1 MAAKKKTSQTKRTRR
16 KQQQMQNGRL
26 IGLWCLILLAVL
38 MLLSLFGAVGDF
50 GILLNKVM
58 LGLLGVGAYILPIYI
73 LVSAGCKL
81 AVGND
86 KKIGVRI
93 WLFAVALVLLS
104 AFVHI
109 FTNQAAI
116 YEGLDFFSFVGAL
129 FGGAQEEISGGV
141 IGGLIAF
148 LPYRYLSVIG
158 AALVLGFALVL
169 SLIGSVGFAFVW
181 MRDKLFPYSPE
192 EIADTVKEALPHV
205 PSQEE
210 RTARREESQAK
221 REARK
226 AAKDAFEDVA
236 KIEDTGKKRRDS
248 EYDIPVTVR
257 EDKKKIDADRV
268 VKALEREDPPIES
281 VVPHE
286 TADERIEADKKLTEQ
301 IIRQV
306 DQQLTEEMA
315 QQEKQ
320 EDLYANYVLPD
331 LSLLKLE
338 SKDAGR
344 VNEAELRATARL
356 LVETLASFNVEAKVV
371 NISRGPSVTRYELTP
386 GKGVRI
392 SKFSTL
398 SDDLA
403 LALKAANVRIEA
415 PIPGKGTIG
424 VEVANK
430 ETSPINIR
438 RMLSTAD
445 FRESKSKLTTAL
457 GMDISGNTITCDI
470 AAMPHLLI
478 AGTTGSGKSVC
489 INTMLTSILYKARP
503 DEVKMIMIDPKQVE
517 LDVYNGIPHLISP
530 VVSDPKKAAGALKW
544 AVGEMLNRYKLF
556 SETGSRNIHSY
567 NEQATEKGEKPMSN
581 ILIVIDE
588 LADVM
593 MCAPHEVEEAI
604 CRLAQMARAAG
615 MHLIVATQRPSV
627 DVITG
632 TIKANIPSRIAFA
645 VGSQVDSR
653 IILDAPGAEKLLGK
667 GDMLYQPIGRN
678 KALRLQ
684 GCFVSD
690 GEIKAVTDFVKG
702 EYQSNYDQEVIDQI
716 EKNAAETQA
725 ANEGGAN
732 RSDADGDG
740 HDDMLPAAVEVVLEA
755 GQASVSLLQRRL
767 KLGYSRAARIVDEM
781 ESMGIVGPYEGSK
794 PRKIMITRQQWQERL
809 VSTENTEG

>member
-1 MAAKKKTSQTKRTRR
+1 MAARKKTTQTRR
-16 KQQQMQNGRL
+16 RRRQRSTNRRL
-26 IGLWCLILLAVL
+26 IGLWSLILLSVL
-38 MLLSLFGAVGDF
+38 MILALFGAVGEF
-50 GILLNKVM
+50 GNLLTLLM
-58 LGLLGVGAYILPIYI
+58 RGLFGVGAYILPIYM
-73 LVSAGCKL
+73 LVAAICKL
-81 AVGND
+81 AMGNN
-86 KKIGVRI
+86 KKAGVRI

-109 FTNQAAI
+109 FTKQATI
-116 YEGLDFFSFVGAL
+116 YEGTDFFLFVERL
-129 FGGAQEEISGGV
+129 FSGAQAEISGGV

-169 SLIGSVGFAFVW
+169 ALIGSLGFAFAW
-181 MRDKLFPYSPE
+181 IRERLFPYTAE
-192 EIADTVKEALPHV
+192 EIADTVKEALPHI
-205 PSQEE
+205 PTAQE
-210 RTARREESQAK
+210 RS
-221 REARK
+221 ARK
-226 AAKDAFEDVA
+226 EEQDKKETKKTAAEDAFADVA
-236 KIEDTGKKRRDS
+236 EIQDTGKKRRGQAL
-248 EYDIPVTVR
+248 DIPVTVR
-257 EDKKKIDADRV
+257 EDKPKVDTEQV
-268 VKALEREDPPIES
+268 LKALDKDELPIET
-281 VVPHE
+281 VTVHE
-286 TADERIEADKKLTEQ
+286 TTEERIQADKKMTEKQ
-301 IIRQV
+301 MLQME
-306 DQQLTEEMA
+306 QQLSEEMA
-315 QQEKQ
+315 QQEKK

-331 LSLLKLE
+331 LNLLKAD
-338 SKDAGR
+338 SPDSNR
-344 VNEAELRATARL
+344 INEGELRATARL
-356 LVETLASFNVEAKVV
+356 LVETLGNFNVEAKVV

-392 SKFSTL
+392 SKFNTL

-430 ETSPINIR
+430 ETSPISIR
-438 RMLSTAD
+438 RMLSTTD
-445 FRESKSKLTTAL
+445 FRKSKSKLTTAL
-457 GMDISGNTITCDI
+457 GMDIAGNTITCDL

-567 NEQATEKGEKPMSN
+567 NEQAVAKGEKPMSN

-667 GDMLYQPIGRN
+667 GDMLYQPIGRS

-702 EYQSNYDQEVIDQI
+702 NYESNYDQDVIDQI

-725 ANEGGAN
+725 ANEGG
-732 RSDADGDG
+732 SKTDMDGDG
-740 HDDMLPAAVEVVLEA
+740 YDDMLPAAVEVVIEA
-755 GQASVSLLQRRL
+755 GLASVSLLQRRL

-781 ESMGIVGPYEGSK
+781 ESMNIVGPYEGSK
-794 PRKIMITRQQWQERL
+794 PRKVLITMQQWQERQMR
-809 VSTENTEG
+809 TESEEG

>member
-1 MAAKKKTSQTKRTRR
+1 MAAKKKTTQKRSRRSQKSN
-16 KQQQMQNGRL
+16 NGRL
-26 IGLWCLILLAVL
+26 IGLWSLILVSVL
-38 MLLSLFGAVGDF
+38 MLLALFGAVGEF
-50 GILLNKVM
+50 GNLLTLLMK
-58 LGLLGVGAYILPIYI
+58 GLLGVSSYLLPVYL
-73 LVSAGCKL
+73 LVAAICKL
-81 AVGND
+81 VVGND
-86 KKIGVRI
+86 KKVGVRI
-93 WLFAVALVLLS
+93 WLFAVALILLA

-109 FTNQAAI
+109 FTNQAGL
-116 YEGLDFFSFVGAL
+116 YEVDLL
-129 FGGAQEEISGGV
+129 FTGAQTQISGGV
-141 IGGLIAF
+141 IGGLLSY

-158 AALVLGFALVL
+158 AALVLGFVLVL
-169 SLIGSVGFAFVW
+169 SMIGSVGFAFVW
-181 MRDKLFPYSPE
+181 LKDKLFPYTTE
-192 EIADTVKEALPHV
+192 EITDSVKEALPHL
-205 PSQEE
+205 PTQEE
-210 RTARREESQAK
+210 RAAK
-221 REARK
+221 KDARK
-226 AAKDAFEDVA
+226 AAAKDAFADVA
-236 KIEDTGKKRRDS
+236 EIQDTGKKRRGNQL
-248 EYDIPVTVR
+248 DIPVTVR
-257 EDKKKIDADRV
+257 EDAPKIDTEKV
-268 VKALEREDPPIES
+268 LKALDRDEPHIES
-281 VVPHE
+281 ILPHE
-286 TADERIEADKKLTEQ
+286 SADERIEADKKLTAQ
-301 IIRQV
+301 AIKQM
-306 DQQLTEEMA
+306 DQELTAEMA
-315 QQEKQ
+315 QQDKQ
-320 EDLYANYVLPD
+320 EDLYAHYVLPD
-331 LSLLKLE
+331 LSLLKPE
-338 SKDAGR
+338 NKDATR
-344 VNEAELRATARL
+344 VNEAELRATARK

-392 SKFSTL
+392 SKFNTL

-430 ETSPINIR
+430 ETTPISIR
-438 RMLSTAD
+438 RMLSTEE
-445 FRESKSKLTTAL
+445 FRQSKSKLTTTL

-567 NEQATEKGEKPMSN
+567 NEQAIEKGEKPMSN

-702 EYQSNYDQEVIDQI
+702 EYQSNYDQDVIDQI

-725 ANEGGAN
+725 ANEGGGS
-732 RSDADGDG
+732 RTDADGDG
-740 HDDMLPAAVEVVLEA
+740 YDDMLPAAVEVVVEA
-755 GQASVSLLQRRL
+755 GLASVSLLQRRL

-781 ESMGIVGPYEGSK
+781 EGMGIVGPYEGSK
-794 PRKIMITRQQWQERL
+794 PRKVLISHQQWQEMRMNL
-809 VSTENTEG
+809 ENKEG

>member
-16 KQQQMQNGRL
+16 SQKSNNGRL
-26 IGLWCLILLAVL
+26 IGLWSLILVSVL
-38 MLLSLFGAVGDF
+38 MLLSLFGAVGEF
-50 GILLNKVM
+50 GVLLTM
-58 LGLLGVGAYILPIYI
+58 LMKGLLGVGAYLLPIYLLI
-73 LVSAGCKL
+73 SAICKL
-81 AVGND
+81 VVGSD
-86 KKIGVRI
+86 KKVGIRI
-93 WLFAVALVLLS
+93 WLFAIALILLS

-109 FTNQAAI
+109 FTNQAGI
-116 YEGLDFFSFVGAL
+116 YEVDLL
-129 FGGAQEEISGGV
+129 FTNAQTQISGGV
-141 IGGLIAF
+141 IGGLLAY
-148 LPYRYLSVIG
+148 LPYRYLSVVG
-158 AALVLGFALVL
+158 ATLVLGFVLVL
-169 SLIGSVGFAFVW
+169 SLIGSVGFAFAW
-181 MRDKLFPYSPE
+181 IKEKLFPYTAE
-192 EIADTVKEALPHV
+192 EITDSVKEALPHL
-205 PSQEE
+205 SGQ
-210 RTARREESQAK
+210 
-221 REARK
+221 EARLTK
-226 AAKDAFEDVA
+226 KDAGKTAAEDAFADVA
-236 KIEDTGKKRRDS
+236 EIEDTGKRRRGDQLNV
-248 EYDIPVTVR
+248 PVNVR
-257 EDKKKIDADRV
+257 EDAPKIDAEKV
-268 VKALEREDPPIES
+268 MKALDRDEPTIES
-281 VVPHE
+281 VVPHV
-286 TADERIEADKKLTEQ
+286 TADERIEADKKLTEKAIAQ
-301 IIRQV
+301 M
-306 DQQLTEEMA
+306 DQQLTAEMA
-315 QQEKQ
+315 QQDKQ
-320 EDLYANYVLPD
+320 EDLYANYVLPE
-331 LSLLKLE
+331 LSLLKPE
-338 SKDAGR
+338 SKDANR
-344 VNEAELRATARL
+344 VNEVELRATARK

-392 SKFSTL
+392 SKFNTL

-430 ETSPINIR
+430 ETSPISIR
-438 RMLSTAD
+438 RMLSTSD
-445 FRESKSKLTTAL
+445 FRQSKSKLTTAL

-489 INTMLTSILYKARP
+489 INTMLTSILYKAKP

-556 SETGSRNIHSY
+556 SETGSRNIHTY
-567 NEQATEKGEKPMSN
+567 NEQAMAKGEKPMSN

-667 GDMLYQPIGRN
+667 GDMLYQPIGKN

-690 GEIKAVTDFVKG
+690 AEIKAVTDFVKG

-725 ANEGGAN
+725 ANEGGS
-732 RSDADGDG
+732 RTDADGDG
-740 HDDMLPAAVEVVLEA
+740 HDDMLPAAVEVVIEA
-755 GQASVSLLQRRL
+755 GLASVSLLQRRL

-781 ESMGIVGPYEGSK
+781 EGMGIVGPYEGSK
-794 PRKIMITRQQWQERL
+794 PRKVLISRQQWQERL
-809 VSTENTEG
+809 MNAENQEG

>member
-1 MAAKKKTSQTKRTRR
+1 MAAKKKTTQTKRSRR
-16 KQQQMQNGRL
+16 SQKSNNGRL
-26 IGLWCLILLAVL
+26 IGLWSLILVSVL
-38 MLLSLFGAVGDF
+38 MLLALFGAVGEF
-50 GILLNKVM
+50 GNLLTLLMK
-58 LGLLGVGAYILPIYI
+58 GLLGVSAYLLPVYL
-73 LVSAGCKL
+73 LVAAICKL
-81 AVGND
+81 VVGND
-86 KKIGVRI
+86 KKVGVRI
-93 WLFAVALVLLS
+93 WLFAVALILLS

-109 FTNQAAI
+109 FTGQAGL
-116 YEGLDFFSFVGAL
+116 YEVDML
-129 FGGAQEEISGGV
+129 FTGAQTQISGGV
-141 IGGLIAF
+141 IGGLLAY
-148 LPYRYLSVIG
+148 LPYRYLSVVG
-158 AALVLGFALVL
+158 AALVLGFVLVL

-181 MRDKLFPYSPE
+181 LKDKLFPYTTE
-192 EIADTVKEALPHV
+192 EITDSVKEALPHL
-205 PSQEE
+205 PTQEE
-210 RTARREESQAK
+210 RAAK
-221 REARK
+221 KDARK
-226 AAKDAFEDVA
+226 TAAKDAFADVA
-236 KIEDTGKKRRDS
+236 EIQDTGKKRRGNQL
-248 EYDIPVTVR
+248 DIPVTVR
-257 EDKKKIDADRV
+257 EEAPKIDTEKV
-268 VKALEREDPPIES
+268 LKALDRDEPHIES
-281 VVPHE
+281 ILPHA
-286 TADERIEADKKLTEQ
+286 TADERIEADKKLTAQ
-301 IIRQV
+301 AIKQM
-306 DQQLTEEMA
+306 DQELTAEMA
-315 QQEKQ
+315 QQDKQ

-331 LSLLKLE
+331 LSLLKPE
-338 SKDAGR
+338 NRDATR
-344 VNEAELRATARL
+344 VNESELRATARK

-392 SKFSTL
+392 SKFNTL

-424 VEVANK
+424 VEVANR
-430 ETSPINIR
+430 ETTPISIR
-438 RMLSTAD
+438 RMLSTEE
-445 FRESKSKLTTAL
+445 FRQAKSKLTTTL

-567 NEQATEKGEKPMSN
+567 NEQVIEKGEKPMSN

-702 EYQSNYDQEVIDQI
+702 EYQSNYDQDVIDQI

-725 ANEGGAN
+725 ANEGGS
-732 RSDADGDG
+732 RTDADGDG
-740 HDDMLPAAVEVVLEA
+740 YDDMLPAAVEVVVEA
-755 GQASVSLLQRRL
+755 GLASVSLLQRRL

-781 ESMGIVGPYEGSK
+781 EGMGIVGPYEGSK
-794 PRKIMITRQQWQERL
+794 PRKVMISHQQWQEMRMNL
-809 VSTENTEG
+809 ENKEG

>member
-1 MAAKKKTSQTKRTRR
+1 MATKKKTSQSKRASAKRR
-16 KQQQMQNGRL
+16 TSSNGRL

-38 MLLSLFGAVGDF
+38 MLLSLFDAVGDF
-50 GILLNKVM
+50 GALLKNFTLGM
-58 LGLLGVGAYILPIYI
+58 LGISAYIFPLYL
-73 LVSAGCKL
+73 LVAAICRL
-81 AVGND
+81 VLGNS
-86 KKIGVRI
+86 KKVGVRI
-93 WLFAVALVLLS
+93 WLFAVAMILFS

-109 FTNQAAI
+109 FSKQATC
-116 YEGLDFFSFVGAL
+116 YENTDFFGFVVAL
-129 FGGAQEEISGGV
+129 YNGAQTQTSGGLL
-141 IGGLIAF
+141 GGLIAF

-169 SLIGSVGFAFVW
+169 SLIGSVGFAFAW
-181 MRDKLFPYSPE
+181 IKDRLFPYSGE
-192 EIADTVKEALPHV
+192 EIAETVKEALPHV
-205 PSQEE
+205 PTQEE
-210 RTARREESQAK
+210 RA
-221 REARK
+221 ARK
-226 AAKDAFEDVA
+226 KDKRDAQLEAASDAFDDVA
-236 KIEDTGKKRRDS
+236 QIKDTGHKRRTS
-248 EYDIPVTVR
+248 EYDVPVNLRGEKSEPEKVKKTAVR
-257 EDKKKIDADRV
+257 DE
-268 VKALEREDPPIES
+268 PPIES

-306 DQQLTEEMA
+306 DQQLTAEMA
-315 QQEKQ
+315 EQDKQ

-331 LSLLKLE
+331 LTLLKPE
-338 SKDAGR
+338 SKDATH
-344 VNEAELRATARL
+344 VNESELRATARL

-430 ETSPINIR
+430 ETSPISIR
-438 RMLSTAD
+438 RMLSTSE

-556 SETGSRNIHSY
+556 TETGSRNIHSY
-567 NEQATEKGEKPMSN
+567 NEQALVKGEKLMSN

-690 GEIKAVTDFVKG
+690 SEIKSVTDFVKG
-702 EYQSNYDQEVIDQI
+702 EYQSNYDQDVIDQI
-716 EKNAAETQA
+716 ERNAAETQA
-725 ANEGGAN
+725 AAEGGAS
-732 RSDADGDG
+732 RTDADGDG
-740 HDDMLPAAVEVVLEA
+740 HDDMLPAAVEVVIE
-755 GQASVSLLQRRL
+755 ASVSLLQRRL

-781 ESMGIVGPYEGSK
+781 EGLGIVGPYEGSK
-794 PRKIMITRQQWQERL
+794 PRKVLISRQEWQERML
-809 VSTENTEG
+809 SMDNTEG

>member
-1 MAAKKKTSQTKRTRR
+1 MAARKKTTQTRKRRR
-16 KQQQMQNGRL
+16 QSSGSGRL
-26 IGLWCLILLAVL
+26 IGLWSLILLAVL
-38 MLLSLFGAVGDF
+38 MLLALFGAVGDF
-50 GILLNKVM
+50 GNLLTM
-58 LGLLGVGAYILPIYI
+58 LMRGLLGVGAYILPVYL
-73 LVSAGCKL
+73 LVSAICKL
-81 AVGND
+81 VQGND
-86 KKIGVRI
+86 KKTGVRI
-93 WLFAVALVLLS
+93 WLFAVALILFS
-104 AFVHI
+104 AFIHI
-109 FTNQAAI
+109 FTKQAAV
-116 YEGLDFFSFVGAL
+116 YEGADFFLFVERL
-129 FGGAQEEISGGV
+129 FTGAQSAASGGV
-141 IGGLIAF
+141 LGGLLAF

-169 SLIGSVGFAFVW
+169 ALCGSVGFAFVW
-181 MRDKLFPYSPE
+181 LKDKLFPYTAE
-192 EIADTVKEALPHV
+192 EIADTVKEALPQM
-205 PSQEE
+205 PSAEE
-210 RTARREESQAK
+210 RA
-221 REARK
+221 ARK
-226 AAKDAFEDVA
+226 AEVHDKKQARKEAAEDAFADVA
-236 KIEDTGKKRRDS
+236 EIEDTGKKRRGK
-248 EYDIPVTVR
+248 ELDIPVTVR
-257 EDKKKIDADRV
+257 EDKPKVDTEQV
-268 VKALEREDPPIES
+268 LKALDKDDLSIET
-281 VVPHE
+281 VTVHE
-286 TADERIEADKKLTEQ
+286 TTEERIEADKKMTEKQ
-301 IIRQV
+301 MLQME
-306 DQQLTEEMA
+306 QQLSEEMA
-315 QQEKQ
+315 QQEKK

-331 LSLLKLE
+331 LNLLKAD
-338 SKDAGR
+338 SPDSNR
-344 VNEAELRATARL
+344 VNESELRATARL
-356 LVETLASFNVEAKVV
+356 LVETLGNFNVEAKVV

-392 SKFSTL
+392 SKFNTL

-430 ETSPINIR
+430 ETSPISIR

-445 FRESKSKLTTAL
+445 FRNSKSKLTTAL
-457 GMDISGNTITCDI
+457 GMDIAGNTITCDL

-567 NEQATEKGEKPMSN
+567 NEQAVAKGEKPMSN

-667 GDMLYQPIGRN
+667 GDMLYQPIGRS

-702 EYQSNYDQEVIDQI
+702 KYASNYDQDVIDQI

-725 ANEGGAN
+725 ASDGG
-732 RSDADGDG
+732 SKTDVDGDG
-740 HDDMLPAAVEVVLEA
+740 YDDMLPAAVEVVIEA
-755 GQASVSLLQRRL
+755 GLASVSLLQRRL

-781 ESMGIVGPYEGSK
+781 ESMNIVGPYEGSK
-794 PRKIMITRQQWQERL
+794 PRKVLITMQQWQERQMRNE
-809 VSTENTEG
+809 SEEG

>member
-1 MAAKKKTSQTKRTRR
+1 MAAKKKTTQTRR
-16 KQQQMQNGRL
+16 SRRSQKSNNGRL
-26 IGLWCLILLAVL
+26 IGLWSLILVSVL
-38 MLLSLFGAVGDF
+38 MLLALFGAVGEF
-50 GILLNKVM
+50 GNLLTLLMK
-58 LGLLGVGAYILPIYI
+58 GLLGVSAYLLPAYL
-73 LVSAGCKL
+73 LVSAICKL
-81 AVGND
+81 VVGND
-86 KKIGVRI
+86 KKVGVRI
-93 WLFAVALVLLS
+93 WLFAVALILLS

-109 FTNQAAI
+109 FTTQAGL
-116 YEGLDFFSFVGAL
+116 YEVDLL
-129 FGGAQEEISGGV
+129 FTGAQTQISGGV
-141 IGGLIAF
+141 IGGLLAY
-148 LPYRYLSVIG
+148 LPYRYLSVVG
-158 AALVLGFALVL
+158 AALVLGFVLVL

-181 MRDKLFPYSPE
+181 LKDKLFPYTTE
-192 EIADTVKEALPHV
+192 EITDSVKEALPHL
-205 PSQEE
+205 PTQEE
-210 RTARREESQAK
+210 RAAK
-221 REARK
+221 KEARK
-226 AAKDAFEDVA
+226 EAAKDAFADVSE
-236 KIEDTGKKRRDS
+236 IQDTGKKRRGNQL
-248 EYDIPVTVR
+248 DIPVTVR
-257 EDKKKIDADRV
+257 EDAPKVDAEKIL
-268 VKALEREDPPIES
+268 KALDRDEPPIES
-281 VVPHE
+281 VLPRA
-286 TADERIEADKKLTEQ
+286 TADERIEADKKLTEKAIVQ
-301 IIRQV
+301 MDRE
-306 DQQLTEEMA
+306 LTAEMA
-315 QQEKQ
+315 QQDKQ
-320 EDLYANYVLPD
+320 EDLYANYVLPE
-331 LSLLKLE
+331 LTLLKPE
-338 SKDAGR
+338 NKDATR
-344 VNEAELRATARL
+344 VNEAELRATARK

-392 SKFSTL
+392 SKFNTL

-430 ETSPINIR
+430 ETSPISIR
-438 RMLSTAD
+438 RMLSTEE
-445 FRESKSKLTTAL
+445 FRQSKSKLTTTL

-556 SETGSRNIHSY
+556 SESGSRNIHSY
-567 NEQATEKGEKPMSN
+567 NEQAIEKGEKPMSN

-667 GDMLYQPIGRN
+667 GDMLYQPIGKN

-690 GEIKAVTDFVKG
+690 SEIKAVTDFVKG

-725 ANEGGAN
+725 ANEGGS
-732 RSDADGDG
+732 RTDADGDG
-740 HDDMLPAAVEVVLEA
+740 HDDMLPAAVEVVIEA
-755 GQASVSLLQRRL
+755 GLASVSLLQRRL

-781 ESMGIVGPYEGSK
+781 EGMGIVGPYEGSK
-794 PRKIMITRQQWQERL
+794 PRKVLISRQQWQERL
-809 VSTENTEG
+809 MNAENQEG

>member
-1 MAAKKKTSQTKRTRR
+1 MAAKKKTTQTKRSRR
-16 KQQQMQNGRL
+16 SQKSNNGRL
-26 IGLWCLILLAVL
+26 IGLWSLILVSVL
-38 MLLSLFGAVGDF
+38 MLLALFGAVGEF
-50 GILLNKVM
+50 GNLLTLLMK
-58 LGLLGVGAYILPIYI
+58 GLLGVSSYLLPVYL
-73 LVSAGCKL
+73 LVAAICKL
-81 AVGND
+81 VVGND
-86 KKIGVRI
+86 KKVGVRI
-93 WLFAVALVLLS
+93 WLFAVALILLS

-109 FTNQAAI
+109 FTNQAGF
-116 YEGLDFFSFVGAL
+116 YEVDLL
-129 FGGAQEEISGGV
+129 FTGAQTQISGGV
-141 IGGLIAF
+141 IGGLLAY
-148 LPYRYLSVIG
+148 LPYRYLSVVG
-158 AALVLGFALVL
+158 AALVLGFVLVL

-181 MRDKLFPYSPE
+181 LKDKLFPYTTE
-192 EIADTVKEALPHV
+192 EITDSVKEALPHL
-205 PSQEE
+205 PTQEE
-210 RTARREESQAK
+210 RAAK
-221 REARK
+221 KDARK
-226 AAKDAFEDVA
+226 AAAKDAFADVA
-236 KIEDTGKKRRDS
+236 ELQDTGKKRRGNQL
-248 EYDIPVTVR
+248 DIPVTVR
-257 EDKKKIDADRV
+257 EDAPKIDTEKV
-268 VKALEREDPPIES
+268 LKALDRDEPHIES
-281 VVPHE
+281 ILPHE
-286 TADERIEADKKLTEQ
+286 SADERIEADKKLTAQ
-301 IIRQV
+301 AIKQM
-306 DQQLTEEMA
+306 DQELTAEMA
-315 QQEKQ
+315 QQDKQ

-331 LSLLKLE
+331 LSLLKPE
-338 SKDAGR
+338 NKDATR
-344 VNEAELRATARL
+344 VNETELRATARK

-392 SKFSTL
+392 SKFNTL

-430 ETSPINIR
+430 ETTPISIR
-438 RMLSTAD
+438 RMLSTEE
-445 FRESKSKLTTAL
+445 FRQSKSKLTTTL

-567 NEQATEKGEKPMSN
+567 NEQAMEKGEKPMSN

-716 EKNAAETQA
+716 EKNAAETQT
-725 ANEGGAN
+725 ANEGGGS
-732 RSDADGDG
+732 RTDADGDG
-740 HDDMLPAAVEVVLEA
+740 YDDMLPAAVEVVVEA
-755 GQASVSLLQRRL
+755 GLASVSLLQRRL

-781 ESMGIVGPYEGSK
+781 EGMGIVGPYEGSK
-794 PRKIMITRQQWQERL
+794 PRKVMISHQQWQEMRMNL
-809 VSTENTEG
+809 ENKEG

>member
-1 MAAKKKTSQTKRTRR
+1 MAARKKTTQTRKRRR
-16 KQQQMQNGRL
+16 QPSSNGRL
-26 IGLWCLILLAVL
+26 IGLWSLILLSVL
-38 MLLSLFGAVGDF
+38 MLLALFGAVGDF
-50 GILLNKVM
+50 GNLLTTLM
-58 LGLLGVGAYILPIYI
+58 RGLFGVGAYILPVYL
-73 LVSAGCKL
+73 LVSAICKL
-81 AVGND
+81 VQGND
-86 KKIGVRI
+86 KKTGVRI
-93 WLFAVALVLLS
+93 WLFAVALILFS

-109 FTNQAAI
+109 FTKQAAV
-116 YEGLDFFSFVGAL
+116 YEGADFFVFVERL
-129 FGGAQEEISGGV
+129 FAGAQSEASGGV
-141 IGGLIAF
+141 LGGLLAF

-169 SLIGSVGFAFVW
+169 ALCGSVGFAFVW
-181 MRDKLFPYSPE
+181 IKDKLFPYTAE
-192 EIADTVKEALPHV
+192 EIADTVKEALPQM
-205 PSQEE
+205 PTAEE
-210 RTARREESQAK
+210 RA
-221 REARK
+221 ARK
-226 AAKDAFEDVA
+226 AEVHDKKQAKKEAAEDAFADVA
-236 KIEDTGKKRRDS
+236 EIHDTGKKRRGK
-248 EYDIPVTVR
+248 ELDIPVTVR
-257 EDKKKIDADRV
+257 EDKPKVDTEQV
-268 VKALEREDPPIES
+268 LKALDKDDLSIET
-281 VVPHE
+281 VTVHE
-286 TADERIEADKKLTEQ
+286 TTEERIEADKKMTEKQ
-301 IIRQV
+301 MLQME
-306 DQQLTEEMA
+306 QQLSEEMA
-315 QQEKQ
+315 QQEKK

-331 LSLLKLE
+331 LNLLKAD
-338 SKDAGR
+338 SPDSNR
-344 VNEAELRATARL
+344 VNESELRATARL
-356 LVETLASFNVEAKVV
+356 LVETLGNFNVEAKVV

-392 SKFSTL
+392 SKFNTL

-430 ETSPINIR
+430 ETSPISIR

-445 FRESKSKLTTAL
+445 FRNSKSRLTTAL
-457 GMDISGNTITCDI
+457 GMDIAGNTITCDL

-567 NEQATEKGEKPMSN
+567 NEQAVAKGEKPMSN

-667 GDMLYQPIGRN
+667 GDMLYQPIGRS

-702 EYQSNYDQEVIDQI
+702 KYESNYDQDVIDQI

-725 ANEGGAN
+725 ASEGG
-732 RSDADGDG
+732 SKTDVDGDRY
-740 HDDMLPAAVEVVLEA
+740 DDMLPAAVEVVIEA
-755 GQASVSLLQRRL
+755 GLASVSLLQRRL

-781 ESMGIVGPYEGSK
+781 ESMNIVGPYEGSK
-794 PRKIMITRQQWQERL
+794 PRKVLITMQQWQERQMRNE
-809 VSTENTEG
+809 SEEG

>member
-1 MAAKKKTSQTKRTRR
+1 MAARKKTTQTRKRRR
-16 KQQQMQNGRL
+16 QRSSNGRL
-26 IGLWCLILLAVL
+26 IGLWSLILLSVL
-38 MLLSLFGAVGDF
+38 MVLALFGAVGEF
-50 GILLNKVM
+50 GNLLTLLM
-58 LGLLGVGAYILPIYI
+58 RGLVGVSAYILPIYM
-73 LVSAGCKL
+73 LVAAICKL
-81 AVGND
+81 ALGNN
-86 KKIGVRI
+86 KKAGVRI

-104 AFVHI
+104 AFIHI
-109 FTNQAAI
+109 FTKQAAV
-116 YEGLDFFSFVGAL
+116 YEGADFFVFVERL
-129 FGGAQEEISGGV
+129 FSGAQSEISGGV

-169 SLIGSVGFAFVW
+169 ALIGSVGFAFAW
-181 MRDKLFPYSPE
+181 IREKLFPYTAE
-192 EIADTVKEALPHV
+192 EIADTVKEALPQM
-205 PSQEE
+205 PTAEE
-210 RTARREESQAK
+210 RA
-221 REARK
+221 ARK
-226 AAKDAFEDVA
+226 AENKKESKKTAAEDAFADVA
-236 KIEDTGKKRRDS
+236 EIQDTGKKRRGQVL
-248 EYDIPVTVR
+248 DIPVTVR
-257 EDKKKIDADRV
+257 EDKPKVDTEQV
-268 VKALEREDPPIES
+268 LKALDKDDLPIET
-281 VVPHE
+281 VTVHE
-286 TADERIEADKKLTEQ
+286 TTEERIQADKKMTEKQ
-301 IIRQV
+301 MLQME
-306 DQQLTEEMA
+306 QQLSEEMA

-320 EDLYANYVLPD
+320 EDLYANYELPD
-331 LSLLKLE
+331 LNLLKAD
-338 SKDAGR
+338 SPDSNR

-356 LVETLASFNVEAKVV
+356 LVETLGNFNVEAKVV

-392 SKFSTL
+392 SKFNTL

-430 ETSPINIR
+430 ETSPISIR

-445 FRESKSKLTTAL
+445 FRKSKSRLTTAL
-457 GMDISGNTITCDI
+457 GMDIAGNTITCDL

-567 NEQATEKGEKPMSN
+567 NEQAVAKGEKPMSN

-667 GDMLYQPIGRN
+667 GDMLYQPIGRS

-702 EYQSNYDQEVIDQI
+702 NYESNYDQDVIDQI

-725 ANEGGAN
+725 ASEGG
-732 RSDADGDG
+732 SKTDMDGDG
-740 HDDMLPAAVEVVLEA
+740 YDDMLPAAVEVVIEA
-755 GQASVSLLQRRL
+755 GLASVSLLQRRL

-781 ESMGIVGPYEGSK
+781 ESLNIVGPYEGSK
-794 PRKIMITRQQWQERL
+794 PRKVLITMQQWQERQMRND
-809 VSTENTEG
+809 SEEG

>member
-1 MAAKKKTSQTKRTRR
+1 MAAKKKTTQTKRSRR
-16 KQQQMQNGRL
+16 SQKSNNGRL
-26 IGLWCLILLAVL
+26 IGLWSLILVSVL
-38 MLLSLFGAVGDF
+38 MLLALFGAVGEF
-50 GILLNKVM
+50 GNLLTLLMK
-58 LGLLGVGAYILPIYI
+58 GLLGVSAYLLPVYL
-73 LVSAGCKL
+73 LVAAICKL
-81 AVGND
+81 VVGND
-86 KKIGVRI
+86 KKVGVRI
-93 WLFAVALVLLS
+93 WLFAVALILLS

-109 FTNQAAI
+109 FTNQAGL
-116 YEGLDFFSFVGAL
+116 YEVDLL
-129 FGGAQEEISGGV
+129 FTGAQTQISGGV
-141 IGGLIAF
+141 IGGLLAY
-148 LPYRYLSVIG
+148 LPYRYLSVVG
-158 AALVLGFALVL
+158 AALVLGFVLVL
-169 SLIGSVGFAFVW
+169 SLVGSVGFAFVW
-181 MRDKLFPYSPE
+181 LKDKLFPYTAE
-192 EIADTVKEALPHV
+192 EITDSVKEALPHL
-205 PSQEE
+205 PTQEE
-210 RTARREESQAK
+210 RAAK
-221 REARK
+221 KDAQK
-226 AAKDAFEDVA
+226 TAAKDAFADVA
-236 KIEDTGKKRRDS
+236 EIQDTGKKRRGNQL
-248 EYDIPVTVR
+248 DIPVTVR
-257 EDKKKIDADRV
+257 EEAPKIDTEKV
-268 VKALEREDPPIES
+268 LKALDRDEPHIES
-281 VVPHE
+281 ILPHE

-301 IIRQV
+301 AIKQM
-306 DQQLTEEMA
+306 DQELTAEMA
-315 QQEKQ
+315 QQDKQ

-331 LSLLKLE
+331 LSLLKPE
-338 SKDAGR
+338 NKDATR
-344 VNEAELRATARL
+344 VNETELRATARK

-392 SKFSTL
+392 SKFNTL

-430 ETSPINIR
+430 ETMPISIR
-438 RMLSTAD
+438 RMLSTEE
-445 FRESKSKLTTAL
+445 FRQSKSKLTTTL

-567 NEQATEKGEKPMSN
+567 NEQAIEKGEKPMSN

-702 EYQSNYDQEVIDQI
+702 EYQSNYDQDVIDQI

-725 ANEGGAN
+725 ANEGGGS
-732 RSDADGDG
+732 RTDADGDG
-740 HDDMLPAAVEVVLEA
+740 YDDMLPAAVEVVVEA
-755 GQASVSLLQRRL
+755 GLASVSLLQRRL

-781 ESMGIVGPYEGSK
+781 EGMGIVGPYEGSK
-794 PRKIMITRQQWQERL
+794 PRKVMISHQQWQEMRMNL
-809 VSTENTEG
+809 ENKEG

>member
-1 MAAKKKTSQTKRTRR
+1 MAAKKKTTQTQKRRR
-16 KQQQMQNGRL
+16 QRSSNGRL
-26 IGLWCLILLAVL
+26 IGLWSLILFSLL
-38 MLLSLFGAVGDF
+38 MLLGLFGAVGDF
-50 GILLNKVM
+50 GNLLTKLM
-58 LGLLGVGAYILPIYI
+58 RGLLGIGAYILPVYLLIAAI
-73 LVSAGCKL
+73 CKL
-81 AVGND
+81 VQGND
-86 KKIGVRI
+86 KKTGVRI
-93 WLFAVALVLLS
+93 WLFAVALVLFS

-109 FTNQAAI
+109 FTKQAAV
-116 YEGLDFFSFVGAL
+116 YEGLDFFAFVEQL
-129 FGGAQEEISGGV
+129 FIGAQSGASGGV

-169 SLIGSVGFAFVW
+169 ALIGSVGFAFAW
-181 MRDKLFPYSPE
+181 IKEKLFPYTTE
-192 EIADTVKEALPHV
+192 EIADTVKEALPQM
-205 PSQEE
+205 PTAEE
-210 RTARREESQAK
+210 RA
-221 REARK
+221 ARK
-226 AAKDAFEDVA
+226 VDKKESNKSAAEDAFADVA
-236 KIEDTGKKRRDS
+236 EIEDTGKKRRGRAL
-248 EYDIPVTVR
+248 DIPVTVR
-257 EDKKKIDADRV
+257 EDKPKVDTEQV
-268 VKALEREDPPIES
+268 LKALDKDDLPIET
-281 VVPHE
+281 VTVHE
-286 TADERIEADKKLTEQ
+286 TTEERIEADKKMTEKQ
-301 IIRQV
+301 MLQME
-306 DQQLTEEMA
+306 QQLSEEMA
-315 QQEKQ
+315 QQEKK

-331 LSLLKLE
+331 LNLLKAD
-338 SKDAGR
+338 SPDSNR
-344 VNEAELRATARL
+344 VNEAELRATART
-356 LVETLASFNVEAKVV
+356 LVETLGNFNVEAKVV

-392 SKFSTL
+392 SKFNTL

-430 ETSPINIR
+430 ETSPISIR
-438 RMLSTAD
+438 RMLSTVD
-445 FRESKSKLTTAL
+445 FRNSKSKLTTAL
-457 GMDISGNTITCDI
+457 GMDIAGNTITCDL

-567 NEQATEKGEKPMSN
+567 NEQAVAKGEKPMSN

-667 GDMLYQPIGRN
+667 GDMLYQPIGRS

-702 EYQSNYDQEVIDQI
+702 KYESNYDQDVIDQI

-725 ANEGGAN
+725 ASEGG
-732 RSDADGDG
+732 SKTDVDGDG
-740 HDDMLPAAVEVVLEA
+740 YDDMLPAAVEVVIEA
-755 GQASVSLLQRRL
+755 GMASVSLLQRRL

-781 ESMGIVGPYEGSK
+781 ESLNIVGPYEGSK
-794 PRKIMITRQQWQERL
+794 PRKVLITMQQWQERQMRNE
-809 VSTENTEG
+809 SEEG

>member
-1 MAAKKKTSQTKRTRR
+1 MAARKKTTQTRKRRR
-16 KQQQMQNGRL
+16 QSSSNGRL
-26 IGLWCLILLAVL
+26 IGLWSLILLSVL
-38 MLLSLFGAVGDF
+38 MLLALFGAVGDF
-50 GILLNKVM
+50 GNLLTLLM
-58 LGLLGVGAYILPIYI
+58 HGLLGVGAYILPIYL
-73 LVSAGCKL
+73 LVAAICKL
-81 AVGND
+81 VKGNN
-86 KKIGVRI
+86 KKTGVRI
-93 WLFAVALVLLS
+93 WLFAVALMLFS

-109 FTNQAAI
+109 FTKQAAV
-116 YEGLDFFSFVGAL
+116 YEGLDFFEFVVQL
-129 FGGAQEEISGGV
+129 FNGAQTAASGGV

-169 SLIGSVGFAFVW
+169 ALIGSVGFAFAW
-181 MRDKLFPYSPE
+181 IKERLFPYTAE
-192 EIADTVKEALPHV
+192 EIADTVKEGLPQM
-205 PSQEE
+205 PTADE
-210 RTARREESQAK
+210 RA
-221 REARK
+221 ARK
-226 AAKDAFEDVA
+226 ADKKEAKQTAAEDAFADVA
-236 KIEDTGKKRRDS
+236 EIEDTGKKRRGKVL
-248 EYDIPVTVR
+248 DIPVTVR
-257 EDKKKIDADRV
+257 EDKPKVDTEQV
-268 VKALEREDPPIES
+268 LKALDKDELPIETVS
-281 VVPHE
+281 VHE
-286 TADERIEADKKLTEQ
+286 TTEERIEADKKMTEKQ
-301 IIRQV
+301 MLQME
-306 DQQLTEEMA
+306 QQLSEEMA
-315 QQEKQ
+315 QQEKK

-331 LSLLKLE
+331 LNLLK
-338 SKDAGR
+338 SDSPDSNR
-344 VNEAELRATARL
+344 VNETELRATARL
-356 LVETLASFNVEAKVV
+356 LVETLGNFNVEAKVV

-430 ETSPINIR
+430 ETSPIGIR

-445 FRESKSKLTTAL
+445 FRNSKSKLTTAL
-457 GMDISGNTITCDI
+457 GMDIAGNTITCDL

-567 NEQATEKGEKPMSN
+567 NEQAAAKGEKPMSN

-667 GDMLYQPIGRN
+667 GDMLYQPIGRS

-702 EYQSNYDQEVIDQI
+702 KYESNYDQDVIDQI

-725 ANEGGAN
+725 TNEGG
-732 RSDADGDG
+732 SKTDVDGDG
-740 HDDMLPAAVEVVLEA
+740 YDDMLPAAVEVVIEA
-755 GQASVSLLQRRL
+755 GLASVSLLQRRL

-781 ESMGIVGPYEGSK
+781 ESLNIVGPYEGSK
-794 PRKIMITRQQWQERL
+794 PRKVLITMQQWQERQMRNE
-809 VSTENTEG
+809 SEEG

>member
-1 MAAKKKTSQTKRTRR
+1 MAARKKTTQTRKRRR
-16 KQQQMQNGRL
+16 QRSSNGRL
-26 IGLWCLILLAVL
+26 IGLWSLILLSVL
-38 MLLSLFGAVGDF
+38 MLLALFGAVGDF
-50 GILLNKVM
+50 GNLLTLLM
-58 LGLLGVGAYILPIYI
+58 RGLFGVGAYILPMYL
-73 LVSAGCKL
+73 LVAAGCKL
-81 AVGND
+81 ALGNN
-86 KKIGVRI
+86 KKAGVRI

-109 FTNQAAI
+109 FTKQAAV
-116 YEGLDFFSFVGAL
+116 YEGVDFFVFVERL
-129 FGGAQEEISGGV
+129 FSGAQTEISGGV

-181 MRDKLFPYSPE
+181 IREKLFPYTAE
-192 EIADTVKEALPHV
+192 EIADTVKEALPQI
-205 PSQEE
+205 PTAQE
-210 RTARREESQAK
+210 RA
-221 REARK
+221 ARK
-226 AAKDAFEDVA
+226 AEEQDKKEAKKTAAEDAFADVA
-236 KIEDTGKKRRDS
+236 EIQDTGKKRRGQVL
-248 EYDIPVTVR
+248 DIPVTVR
-257 EDKKKIDADRV
+257 EDKPKVDTEQV
-268 VKALEREDPPIES
+268 LKALDKDDLPIET
-281 VVPHE
+281 VTVHE
-286 TADERIEADKKLTEQ
+286 TTEERIQADKKMTEKQ
-301 IIRQV
+301 MLQME
-306 DQQLTEEMA
+306 QQLSEEMA
-315 QQEKQ
+315 QQEKK

-331 LSLLKLE
+331 LNLLKAD
-338 SKDAGR
+338 SPDSNR

-356 LVETLASFNVEAKVV
+356 LVETLGNFNVEAKVV

-392 SKFSTL
+392 SKFNTL

-430 ETSPINIR
+430 ETSPISIR

-445 FRESKSKLTTAL
+445 FRKSKSKLTTAL
-457 GMDISGNTITCDI
+457 GMDIAGNTITCDL

-567 NEQATEKGEKPMSN
+567 NEQAVAKGEKPMSN

-667 GDMLYQPIGRN
+667 GDMLYQPIGRS

-702 EYQSNYDQEVIDQI
+702 NYESNYDQDVIDQI

-725 ANEGGAN
+725 ASEGG
-732 RSDADGDG
+732 SKTDMDGDG
-740 HDDMLPAAVEVVLEA
+740 YDDMLPAAVEVVIEA
-755 GQASVSLLQRRL
+755 GLASVSLLQRRL

-781 ESMGIVGPYEGSK
+781 ESMNIVGPYEGSK
-794 PRKIMITRQQWQERL
+794 PRKVLITMQQWQERQMRND
-809 VSTENTEG
+809 SEEG